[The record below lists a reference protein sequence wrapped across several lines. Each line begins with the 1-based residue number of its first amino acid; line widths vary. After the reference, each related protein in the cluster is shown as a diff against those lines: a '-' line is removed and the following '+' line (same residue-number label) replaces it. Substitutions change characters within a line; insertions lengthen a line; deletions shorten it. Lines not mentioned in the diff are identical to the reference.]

1 MLPLSVETK
10 SPNPVPSAASDTPD
24 ALKKNLDWYIAHQQE
39 LAAKYNGKVLLIVD
53 QALIRAFD
61 DFASAYNEATK
72 TYAPGAFTLQP
83 CSPEA
88 ESYTMMLYSPVY
100 GVMG

>member
-1 MLPLSVETK
+1 MLRLIVDTK
-10 SPNPVPSAASDTPD
+10 SPNPAINVASDAPD

-39 LAAKYNGKVLLIVD
+39 LAAKYNGKILLIVD
-53 QALIRAFD
+53 QTLVNFFD
-61 DFASAYNEATK
+61 DMTQAYNEAVK
-72 TYAPGAFTLQP
+72 NNAPGTFTLQP